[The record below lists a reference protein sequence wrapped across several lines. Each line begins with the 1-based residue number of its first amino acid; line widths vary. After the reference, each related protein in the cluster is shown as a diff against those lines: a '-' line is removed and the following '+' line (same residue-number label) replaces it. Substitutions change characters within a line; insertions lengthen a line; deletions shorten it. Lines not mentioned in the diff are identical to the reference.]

1 VNGRSFRLLTV
12 FGMPVYIH
20 WTWFIIFALLTWS
33 LQDSWFPNYG
43 PQVSRALPSA
53 IHWVMGAVAAIL
65 LFVSV
70 LLHELGHSF
79 LARHHHI
86 PVRGITL
93 FLFGGVAEITE
104 EPASPRAE
112 AEVTVAGWVVTA
124 SIALVCFLT
133 LAALPLTTHLLA
145 AVAGILYYLMF
156 INLMLL
162 AFNAVPG
169 FPLDGGRLLRAL
181 LWWRTGNLRR
191 ATYMASSVGA
201 AVGIV
206 FMTIGGLMTLLAG
219 EVVGG
224 VWLFLIGLFLRG
236 AARANYQQLLIRRAL
251 EGVPISH
258 LMATD
263 VVCIP
268 GEVTLEQAVNEWFFR
283 YRYDGFPVCGP
294 DGLAG
299 MLTLDQVRSRDR
311 SRWSMT
317 TVAQAMDGRAREYA
331 APAHMDAMHV
341 LARMSQYD
349 VGSIPVVDGGQLVG
363 IVTRRDIMKL
373 LRLKTDL
380 EGLQED

>member
-1 VNGRSFRLLTV
+1 MNGRSFRLLTV
-12 FGMPVYIH
+12 FGMPIYIH
-20 WTWFIIFALLTWS
+20 VTWFIIFALITWS
-33 LQDSWFPNYG
+33 LQDSWFPRIG
-43 PQVSRALPSA
+43 PKESQLLSPA
-53 IHWVMGAVAAIL
+53 IHWVMGAAGAIL

-124 SIALVCFLT
+124 SIALLCLLGVVV
-133 LAALPLTTHLLA
+133 LPLTNRFLQAT
-145 AVAGILYYLMF
+145 AGVLYYLMF
-156 INLMLL
+156 INFMLL
-162 AFNAVPG
+162 AFNAIPG

-191 ATYMASSVGA
+191 ATYIASSVGA
-201 AVGIV
+201 AVGIAFIV
-206 FMTIGGLMTLLAG
+206 LGGLSVLAQQ
-219 EVVGG
+219 VVSG
-224 VWLFLIGLFLRG
+224 VWLVLIGIFLRG
-236 AARANYQQLLIRRAL
+236 AARANYQQLLVRRAL

-268 GEVTLEQAVNEWFFR
+268 ADVTLEHAVNEWFFR
-283 YRYDGFPVCGP
+283 YRYDGFPICGP

-299 MLTLDQVRSRDR
+299 MLTLDEVRAIDR
-311 SRWSMT
+311 SRWSET
-317 TVAQAMDGRAREYA
+317 PVSQTMDRRAREYA
-331 APAHMDAMHV
+331 APADMDAMHV

-380 EGLQED
+380 EGVGED

>member
-12 FGMPVYIH
+12 FGMPIYIH
-20 WTWFIIFALLTWS
+20 WTWFIIFALITWS
-33 LQDSWFPNYG
+33 LQSHWFPERG
-43 PQVSRALPSA
+43 PKASQLLSPG
-53 IHWVMGAVAAIL
+53 IHWLMGAAGALL
-65 LFVSV
+65 LFASV

-93 FLFGGVAEITE
+93 FLFGGVSEITE

-124 SIALVCFLT
+124 SIALVCFLG
-133 LAALPLTTHLLA
+133 LAALPQTGRLLA

-162 AFNAVPG
+162 GFNAIPG

-191 ATYMASSVGA
+191 ATYAASSVGT
-201 AVGIV
+201 AVGIAFITMGV
-206 FMTIGGLMTLLAG
+206 LSALFQQ
-219 EVVGG
+219 VVGG
-224 VWLFLIGLFLRG
+224 VWLVLIGVFLRG
-236 AARANYQQLLIRRAL
+236 AARANYQQLLVRRAL
-251 EGVPISH
+251 EGVPISE
-258 LMATD
+258 LMATE

-268 GEVTLEQAVNEWFFR
+268 AEVTVEQAVNEWFFR
-283 YRYDGFPVCGP
+283 YRYDGFPICGP

-299 MLTLDQVRSRDR
+299 MLTLDQVRTVER
-311 SRWSMT
+311 SRWPQT
-317 TVAQAMDGRAREYA
+317 TVAQTMDQRAREYA
-331 APAHMDAMHV
+331 APADMDAMHV

-349 VGSIPVVDGGQLVG
+349 VGRIPVVDGGQLVG
-363 IVTRRDIMKL
+363 IVTRRDILKL